1 MTNALRSLTLAA
13 VVCGLAMPLAAAP
26 KEGAKAGARKKA
38 DKQSA
43 LPAGMY
49 KLPEVITLTDEQKPK
64 VEALNKEYAPK
75 FRELAKKNRDLLT
88 KEQRQARRDAMKSAK
103 EAGKKGKQ
111 LQADVQAAMQ
121 LSAEQK
127 EQLEKLKAETMTLRT
142 QMQEKVVSV
151 LTPEQKEQLPKP
163 KKGKR
168 GAKGKKAA
176 KTPSE

>member
-1 MTNALRSLTLAA
+1 MTNVLRSLTLAA

-26 KEGAKAGARKKA
+26 KDAAKANARKKNE
-38 DKQSA
+38 KQSA
-43 LPAGMY
+43 LPAAMY
-49 KLPEVITLTDEQKPK
+49 KLPDVVALTDEQKPK
-64 VEALNKEYAPK
+64 IEALNKEYAPK

-88 KEQRQARRDAMKSAK
+88 KEQRQARREATKSAK

-111 LQADVQAAMQ
+111 LQADVEAAMQ

-127 EQLEKLKAETMTLRT
+127 EQLAKLKTETTDLRK
-142 QMQEKVVSV
+142 QMQEKVVSL

-168 GAKGKKAA
+168 GGKNKKAA
-176 KTPSE
+176 